1 MERFAS
7 GLTLFTF
14 DIGIEYMEF
23 HIEKNSP
30 VPVIRQIQEQIKLAI
45 AMGLL
50 KRGDI
55 LPPIR
60 EIEKQTGINRGQ
72 IHRAYLALRQSGL
85 LSPVSGKRTAVALS
99 ATAPDRINNKCQYL
113 AKEIIQRI
121 RRIGVAPTAFARY
134 LNRNAQEDERGFPFI
149 VYVDPDREIALRRAE
164 QVSRSWQS
172 SVIGLALD
180 ELKLALGRG
189 SKIRKVLVN
198 HLNRDSI
205 RYVPRR
211 RKVDIIPIEICYTEQ
226 TIRALGKTRANSFIL
241 VVLPRHAVPSAN
253 FILGQLHKWMKGK
266 EANLS
271 WIAVDEVSDFRLLLK
286 DSQYDRILVTPGAQN
301 KVPVEPRKNS
311 RILLLQMELD
321 SADLEVARI
330 RAGVIV

>member
-1 MERFAS
+1 
-7 GLTLFTF
+7 
-14 DIGIEYMEF
+14 MEF

-30 VPVIRQIQEQIKLAI
+30 VPVIKQIQEQIKLAI

-85 LSPVSGKRTAVALS
+85 LSPAPGKRAAVAL
-99 ATAPDRINNKCQYL
+99 AAVAPDSISNKCRHL
-113 AKEIIQRI
+113 AGKIIQEI
-121 RRIGVAPTAFARY
+121 RKIGVAPTAFARY
-134 LNRNAQEDERGFPFI
+134 LSRNAQEEERESPFI
-149 VYVDPDREIALRRAE
+149 AYVDSDKERAVRRAE
-164 QVSRSWQS
+164 QISRSWQS
-172 SVIGLALD
+172 SVIGLTVN
-180 ELKLALGRG
+180 ELKLALSHG
-189 SKIRKVLVN
+189 SRLRKVLVN

-205 RYVPRR
+205 RRVPRG

-226 TIRALGKTRANSFIL
+226 TIRELGRTKANSSIL
-241 VVLPRHAVPSAN
+241 VVLPPNALPSVH
-253 FILGQLHKWMKGK
+253 FIVDQLHKWMKGK

-271 WIAVDEVSDFRLLLK
+271 WISVEEVSDFRRLLN
-286 DSQYDRILVTPGAQN
+286 SSEYDRILVTPGARS
-301 KVPVEPRKNS
+301 KVPVELRKNS